1 MIKETSLIRQHP
13 GVRLD
18 TSLEALL
25 ATGRLAGGPAALATI
40 VSTAGS
46 TYAKP
51 GARMLIGADGVI
63 VGLLSGGCLE
73 GDLAAHAAKTQ
84 ADGVAR
90 RIAYD
95 MRGPD
100 DELFGIGAGC
110 EGAMQILIEPTGADL
125 PAVAALQAAGRDTA
139 AGQSAALII
148 VHESADV
155 ALGTHG
161 VNEAL
166 PQPLRDAAARVLAS
180 ARSRDF
186 EADLGHGM
194 TRAYIQYLAPPPRL
208 LVCGAGADAE
218 PVVEAA
224 CRLGWRVT
232 VVDHRPLYA
241 SAARFAGAEVL
252 LGPAGDLAA
261 RLDPA
266 SFDAAII
273 MSHHLASD
281 RAYLAALANAGAP
294 GYVGLL
300 GPAARRERLAADLG
314 ALSARLQGRLH
325 APVGLDIGA
334 VSPQGIALSIIAEVH
349 AWLKGHELVRV
360 RKT

>member
-155 ALGTHG
+155 ALG
-161 VNEAL
+161 
-166 PQPLRDAAARVLAS
+166 
-180 ARSRDF
+180 
-186 EADLGHGM
+186 
-194 TRAYIQYLAPPPRL
+194 
-208 LVCGAGADAE
+208 
-218 PVVEAA
+218 
-224 CRLGWRVT
+224 
-232 VVDHRPLYA
+232 
-241 SAARFAGAEVL
+241 
-252 LGPAGDLAA
+252 
-261 RLDPA
+261 
-266 SFDAAII
+266 II
-273 MSHHLASD
+273 MVCIAKNRLSVASPMTKSP
-281 RAYLAALANAGAP
+281 RIHVERSGPTTGMESKRLMMTCAP
-294 GYVGLL
+294 QKLICPHGS
-300 GPAARRERLAADLG
+300 R
-314 ALSARLQGRLH
+314 
-325 APVGLDIGA
+325 
-334 VSPQGIALSIIAEVH
+334 
-349 AWLKGHELVRV
+349 
-360 RKT
+360 